1 MDEVFSHSSTYS
13 TMQSVVKDAKSI
25 RDSLMGTY
33 QNTSVRVSE
42 LKRNNKHIRNVFQW
56 FSKKSEDPEN
66 NGPSSFDEEF
76 EDFDAGYR
84 HDEDDEEQTQVLD
97 AEQMRTFVADQTREM
112 HKIGEKKLESRL
124 YITST
129 IIENINLRSS
139 ETLAMLKTVDSTTA
153 AIANKL
159 DILVK
164 STETMLERIRKEQN
178 MQRMHD
184 YSGRLTVGTLGSYIK
199 NNRKKVTKTFV
210 ESLMDMTGLAAL
222 DRELN
227 EVTQSFQH
235 NMLMKIFDLPFIKK
249 YMNPFDQR
257 TRDYSTYVD
266 SANNREAAIFDNMT
280 RKSIVTIIP
289 DYLKQITAIVT
300 GKKYN
305 VSSSGAL
312 TTAAIENKFV
322 KSIDVTFETA
332 SFSDKSFEAMTS
344 QARQIDKDF
353 SSADMREVVRV
364 LVEQYVY
371 RMYSAPD
378 AKNHLSPK
386 FFENGGDKALH
397 LHVAKLLEKGKGKT
411 AQYWL
416 DIINTFTT
424 KLVID
429 KNFRTNM
436 AASIN
441 KALYALDSA
450 AKRNIAEAQTV
461 TDTQFTQQMFDDR
474 ALARMSHDSSEFEYE
489 GQTLR
494 QLVKKGIVKM
504 ESLTEQD
511 RRNLD
516 KPIKKFSEIADKII
530 DDTDDTSQKL
540 FGMQDDTL
548 QYLTSI
554 FAKLNEGINV
564 HFMKKRRS
572 PFAKMKST
580 IIYDLTP
587 PKIEKNEPVES
598 IPEEPPVPIPQQQ
611 PEQPES
617 TSDTDE
623 EERLNEATSVLT
635 ASAMMGVTNPAQVL
649 STIGPMQNM
658 NIQQRIKTIAT
669 GTIERN
675 SKKEPGKSRLGK
687 IFAFVFAIGKSFITK
702 ILSGAKLFLNNKV
715 TNFVKSMMESS
726 VNKIKTGAS
735 AVKEAFK
742 GSEQSVGLLARAKEK
757 KETKATKKNKPT
769 MESITQKDI
778 TMAKFKEKLQSFSP
792 MKKLSSI
799 GDKIKD
805 KLGKS
810 QFGQGILASFK
821 QKERSK
827 FKIMN
832 LGDQSTQKIESLLA
846 SPSPMGSIFSAF
858 LDAFD
863 KVKQDI
869 QDWFDALSEKQDA
882 EKKKKEKAEKQA
894 KKKQHTAAFDFGK
907 IVGGLIGMLSGLIQ
921 AALTVVMSMK
931 GIQQIMNLVHKVLE
945 NSLKPLNKAFKSLYK
960 AIKPV
965 MKTIQNALKQVVS
978 AVADIIISIVEN
990 MQPILEVIGPIIEQL
1005 MEVLKPILEILTGI
1019 VEVLVTPL
1027 VAVMETTV
1035 VPILQGVAN
1044 SLSIVLGLVQVG
1056 FGAALIAGG
1065 AIAIGVGAIGKI
1077 FGAGSMYDTGK
1088 KMFDL
1093 GSDMVA
1099 SGWQSIKT
1107 GFSQSLAMLGNMLSG
1122 GSTKAQPD
1130 DTVVEQ
1136 KRRTNVVDTL
1146 NGSPMDGVYGSGDAN
1161 APYKFDD
1168 SVQDAL
1174 STIRELASGI
1184 FAMFDP
1190 DKDDTASKLQT
1201 AKDREAYA
1209 KAQIDTADLSDE
1221 ERASVDAKAFEL
1233 FKTSVNNEQL
1243 IGESDTDYKKRYE
1256 QNKAKYW
1263 ARAATEILH
1272 ERVKRVADG
1281 SDEGAYALTNKALGL
1296 NEDDAF
1302 AKEMEAYD
1310 GSVKQGSAIT
1320 AMADFMNAIL
1330 DSDDGY
1336 YDEDGEYY
1344 YEGGTG
1350 DIFQAAAEVFVAA
1363 KKAAGGDLHWNGT
1376 TIRNLTFDDGMVID
1390 KISPVHCTSM
1400 MTAIVKRMGYYVPSG
1415 PYTNTYQGTD
1425 QLLATAG
1432 GHGATSWGL
1441 QSSDGHPNIFDK
1453 NGQVS
1458 NDWIMGVGNP
1468 QAGDITF
1475 GGIGPNI
1482 HAHMGAYIGADGNW
1496 FGFNGGADDSLASSV
1511 KLGEYYLKHG
1521 SFPTDTR
1528 LNPIPGKWFNDH
1540 QWTEQAGALA
1550 APMTYWVRYVG
1561 PKTKSRRKVKKS
1573 SSSSDY
1579 KYSGSFKPRATSSDR
1594 PESGNKYYITQGA
1607 GGWSRAIVGSP
1618 TDRWNNVLANCVG
1631 YAYGRYHEIA
1641 GRKEMDLY
1649 DPIDAG
1655 KIYDNAVA
1663 HGRKVS
1669 QKPSLGATLVLGKAG
1684 EPGHVASV
1692 EKINSDGSIV
1702 TSESGYNCSNP
1713 FWIQTRSPANNYAEG
1728 GYYLKGFVHQD
1739 KTIKATAKSTK
1750 SSSKSGPTAKATS
1763 SATSKTKTTSTKKT
1777 TTKRGRNA
1785 WLDTVAMMFEGYYY
1799 NGDKYYDNVNT
1810 HTFKIRDG
1818 RTVKARPD
1826 CSGMLGAAMTAM
1838 GYQLDYPPSS
1848 THYNVTGMNGN
1859 LNFIHDPD
1867 GSVSKDWKLLK
1878 FTGNNLQPGDI
1889 TGNKYHASFPVTN
1902 LTAPYPKGFDAGGTT
1917 NIKESAIAAKAYLD
1931 GKSDIPWRS
1940 AMGSGAFSA
1949 GAGAWNIV
1957 RYVGDGAVTYDYGD
1971 DSYSSSSSSSSRR
1984 TVVRTR
1990 QDRVAEIL
1998 KQKSAAIRGVSYTP
2012 TSSTKSKSTSKSTS
2026 SKNTK
2031 SSSKGKERLIRST
2044 AEIFEAYQKTNPAL
2058 TYQCSLWS
2066 KPITT
2071 RSGHTRQIRPDCSG
2085 TISAG
2090 IQEMGF
2096 TLRSANGALTGDS
2109 GLRSIELGN
2118 QSTNTLIFDS
2128 PTAKKP
2134 STKWKVLDYS
2144 KDKLQRGDITVYPNS
2159 GTGKNDGHVTM
2170 PITDLQTTP
2179 RGFDGGSGL
2188 QRTPAA
2194 AVAYLA
2200 GKKDTNIPYPENAG
2214 MSKMRKIWRYTGSGD
2229 ADTSGTM
2236 LDVYNPQ
2243 PMDEF
2248 MSTVSTGYNDSIITP
2263 DLFED
2268 IPYQVQT
2275 GPTFVPSFEESVMQ
2289 PTEEEADSRT
2299 TIINN
2304 FTLVTGL
2311 DYIEQHLDEF
2321 VNAEFQVQSIEIRR
2335 LADAIS
2341 EEFPEYMDYY
2351 FSDDED
2357 EEDIYSV
2364 MDDMEIRELLAVAP

>member
-25 RDSLMGTY
+25 RDSLMGAY

-66 NGPSSFDEEF
+66 NGPSSFDEEY

-322 KSIDVTFETA
+322 KSIDATFETA

-386 FFENGGDKALH
+386 FFENGGDRALH

-461 TDTQFTQQMFDDR
+461 SDTQFTQQMFDDR

-504 ESLTEQD
+504 ESLTEEE

-580 IIYDLTP
+580 VIYDLTP

-598 IPEEPPVPIPQQQ
+598 IPEELPAPIPPQQ

-687 IFAFVFAIGKSFITK
+687 IFAFVFAIGKGFITK

-846 SPSPMGSIFSAF
+846 SPLPMGSIFSAF

-882 EKKKKEKAEKQA
+882 EKKKKENAEKQA

-907 IVGGLIGMLSGLIQ
+907 IVGGLLGMLSGLIQ

-931 GIQQIMNLVHKVLE
+931 GVQQIMNLVHKVLE

-978 AVADIIISIVEN
+978 AVADIVISIVEN
-990 MQPILEVIGPIIEQL
+990 MQPILEVIGPIIEQM
-1005 MEVLKPILEILTGI
+1005 MEVLKPILEMVTGL

-1065 AIAIGVGAIGKI
+1065 AIAIGIGAIGKI

-1136 KRRTNVVDTL
+1136 KRRTKVVDTL

-1174 STIRELASGI
+1174 ATIRELASGI

-1190 DKDDTASKLQT
+1190 DKDDAASKLQT

-1209 KAQIDTADLSDE
+1209 KAQIDTADLTEE
-1221 ERASVDAKAFEL
+1221 ERKEIDDKAFQM
-1233 FKTSVNNEQL
+1233 FKNSTVNEQL
-1243 IGESDTDYKKRYE
+1243 YGETDEAYRKRYE
-1256 QNKAKYW
+1256 ANKERYW
-1263 ARAATEILH
+1263 AKAATEILH

-1281 SDEGAYALTNKALGL
+1281 TDEGAYALTNKALGL

-1310 GSVKQGSAIT
+1310 SSVKQGSAIT

-1330 DSDDGY
+1330 ESDDGY

-1350 DIFQAAAEVFVAA
+1350 DVIQAASETFVATR
-1363 KKAAGGDLHWNGT
+1363 KAAGHYLQQHGEAVSNV
-1376 TIRNLTFDDGMVID
+1376 RFDDGQTID
-1390 KISPVHCTSM
+1390 LVSAMCTGM
-1400 MTAIVKRMGYYVPSG
+1400 LAAIVKRMGYYLPSNG
-1415 PYTNTYQGTD
+1415 RAYTDTYQGDPYMTP
-1425 QLLATAG
+1425 TIG
-1432 GHGATSWGL
+1432 SRSWGFDNA
-1441 QSSDGHPNIFDK
+1441 DGHPNIFNRDGTK
-1453 NGQVS
+1453 S
-1458 NDWIMGVGNP
+1458 DDWIIVKDGSV
-1468 QAGDITF
+1468 QSGDFTF
-1475 GGIGPNI
+1475 AILSYDAVHG
-1482 HAHMGAYIGADGNW
+1482 HMPVFQNDSGYW
-1496 FGFNGGADDSLASSV
+1496 FGFNGGRYDSRENSV
-1511 KLGEYYLKHG
+1511 RLGNYYLSH
-1521 SFPTDTR
+1521 
-1528 LNPIPGKWFNDH
+1528 
-1540 QWTEQAGALA
+1540 GALPPSSTPGIQTEGTIYDQQTGA
-1550 APMTYWVRYVG
+1550 TASPLTYRIRYVG
-1561 PKTKSRRKVKKS
+1561 PRSKAKRKVKKS

-1579 KYSGSFKPRATSSDR
+1579 RYSGSFVPRATSSDR

-1618 TDRWNNVLANCVG
+1618 TDKWNNVLANCVG

-1669 QKPSLGATLVLGKAG
+1669 KKPSLGATLVLGKAG

-1713 FWIQTRSPANNYAEG
+1713 FWVQTRSPANNYAEG

-1750 SSSKSGPTAKATS
+1750 STKSSSRSGPTAKATS
-1763 SATSKTKTTSTKKT
+1763 SATSKKRTTSTKRT

-1902 LTAPYPKGFDAGGTT
+1902 LSAAYPSGFDAGGTT

-1971 DSYSSSSSSSSRR
+1971 DDYGTTSSSSRR
-1984 TVVRTR
+1984 TVARTR
-1990 QDRVAEIL
+1990 QDRVADIL
-1998 KQKSAAIRGVSYTP
+1998 SARSAAIKG
-2012 TSSTKSKSTSKSTS
+2012 TSSSTSRASSSKKKTTSSKKKTSTKST
-2026 SKNTK
+2026 
-2031 SSSKGKERLIRST
+2031 SKGKERLIRST

-2071 RSGHTRQIRPDCSG
+2071 RSGHTRQVRPDCSG

-2096 TLRSANGALTGDS
+2096 TLRSPNGALTGDS

-2200 GKKDTNIPYPENAG
+2200 GKKESEIPYPENAG
-2214 MSKMRKIWRYTGSGD
+2214 MAKMRKIWRYTGSGD

-2236 LDVYNPQ
+2236 LNVYNPQ
-2243 PMDEF
+2243 PVDEF

-2289 PTEEEADSRT
+2289 PTEEEAGSRT

-2321 VNAEFQVQSIEIRR
+2321 VNAEFQVQSMEIRK

>member
-84 HDEDDEEQTQVLD
+84 HDEDNEEQTQVLD

-129 IIENINLRSS
+129 IIENINLRAS

-159 DILVK
+159 DVLVK

-199 NNRKKVTKTFV
+199 NNRKKVAKTFV

-257 TRDYSTYVD
+257 TQDYSTYVD

-280 RKSIVTIIP
+280 RKSIVTVIP

-305 VSSSGAL
+305 VSSSGSL

-386 FFENGGDKALH
+386 FFENGGDRALH

-461 TDTQFTQQMFDDR
+461 SDTQFTQQMFDDR

-504 ESLTEQD
+504 ESLTEEE

-516 KPIKKFSEIADKII
+516 KPIKKFSEIVDKIV

-580 IIYDLTP
+580 VIYDLTP

-598 IPEEPPVPIPQQQ
+598 IPEEPPVPIPLQQ

-687 IFAFVFAIGKSFITK
+687 IFAFVFAIGKGFITK

-757 KETKATKKNKPT
+757 NETKATKKNKPT

-778 TMAKFKEKLQSFSP
+778 TMAKFKEKLQNFSP

-882 EKKKKEKAEKQA
+882 EKKKKENAEKQA

-907 IVGGLIGMLSGLIQ
+907 IVGGLLGMLSGLIQ

-931 GIQQIMNLVHKVLE
+931 GVQQIMNLVHKVLE

-978 AVADIIISIVEN
+978 AVADIVISIVEN

-1005 MEVLKPILEILTGI
+1005 MEVLKPILEMVTGL

-1027 VAVMETTV
+1027 VAVMETAV

-1056 FGAALIAGG
+1056 FGSVLIAGG
-1065 AIAIGVGAIGKI
+1065 AIAIGIGAIGKI

-1136 KRRTNVVDTL
+1136 KRRTKVVDTL

-1174 STIRELASGI
+1174 ATIRELASGI

-1190 DKDDTASKLQT
+1190 DKDDAASKLQT

-1209 KAQIDTADLSDE
+1209 KAQIDTADLTEE
-1221 ERASVDAKAFEL
+1221 ERKEIDDKAFQM
-1233 FKTSVNNEQL
+1233 FKNSTVNEQL
-1243 IGESDTDYKKRYE
+1243 YGETDEAYRKRYE
-1256 QNKAKYW
+1256 ANKERYW
-1263 ARAATEILH
+1263 AKAATEILH

-1281 SDEGAYALTNKALGL
+1281 TDEGAYALTNKALGL

-1310 GSVKQGSAIT
+1310 SSVKQGSAIT

-1330 DSDDGY
+1330 ESDDGY

-1350 DIFQAAAEVFVAA
+1350 DVIQAASETFVATR
-1363 KKAAGGDLHWNGT
+1363 KAAGHYLQQHGEAVSNV
-1376 TIRNLTFDDGMVID
+1376 RFDDGQTID
-1390 KISPVHCTSM
+1390 LVSAMCTGM
-1400 MTAIVKRMGYYVPSG
+1400 LAAIVKRMGYYLPSNG
-1415 PYTNTYQGTD
+1415 RAYTDTYQGDPYMTP
-1425 QLLATAG
+1425 TIG
-1432 GHGATSWGL
+1432 SRSWGFDNA
-1441 QSSDGHPNIFDK
+1441 DGHPNIFNRDGTK
-1453 NGQVS
+1453 S
-1458 NDWIMGVGNP
+1458 DDWIIVKDGSV
-1468 QAGDITF
+1468 QSGDFTF
-1475 GGIGPNI
+1475 AILSYDAVHG
-1482 HAHMGAYIGADGNW
+1482 HMPVFQNDSGYW
-1496 FGFNGGADDSLASSV
+1496 FGFNGGRYDSRENSV
-1511 KLGEYYLKHG
+1511 RLGNYYLSH
-1521 SFPTDTR
+1521 
-1528 LNPIPGKWFNDH
+1528 
-1540 QWTEQAGALA
+1540 GALPPSSTPGIQTEGTIYDQQTGA
-1550 APMTYWVRYVG
+1550 TASPLTYRIRYVG
-1561 PKTKSRRKVKKS
+1561 PRSKAKRKVKKS

-1579 KYSGSFKPRATSSDR
+1579 RYSGSFVPRATSSDR
-1594 PESGNKYYITQGA
+1594 PESGNKYYITQGV

-1669 QKPSLGATLVLGKAG
+1669 KKPSLGATLVLGKAG

-1713 FWIQTRSPANNYAEG
+1713 FWVQTRSPANNYAEG

-1750 SSSKSGPTAKATS
+1750 STNSSSRSGPTAKATS

-1902 LTAPYPKGFDAGGTT
+1902 LSAAYPSGFDAGGTT

-1971 DSYSSSSSSSSRR
+1971 DDYGTTSSSSRR
-1984 TVVRTR
+1984 TIVRTR

-2071 RSGHTRQIRPDCSG
+2071 RSGHTRQVRPDCSG

-2096 TLRSANGALTGDS
+2096 TLRSPNGALTGDS

-2134 STKWKVLDYS
+2134 STKWQVLDYS

-2275 GPTFVPSFEESVMQ
+2275 GPTFVPSFEESVVQ
-2289 PTEEEADSRT
+2289 PTEEEAGSRT

-2321 VNAEFQVQSIEIRR
+2321 VNAEFQVQSMEIRK